1 MSEGLN
7 RRHPWLTINASL
19 NWASLCGIALIVA
32 WFFAVPASGMQIWFL
47 LNRRA
52 DPTPEIVRTALLKGA
67 FGLLRLIGMPT
78 AAGTLFFQGW
88 RLAPVLQL
96 AVMILTLGWIL
107 GITSSAVSE
116 YSAMRSRDK
125 V

>member
-1 MSEGLN
+1 M
-7 RRHPWLTINASL
+7 INISL

-32 WFFAVPASGMQIWFL
+32 WFFSVPASGMQIWFL

-88 RLAPVLQL
+88 RLDPAFQAMVW
-96 AVMILTLGWIL
+96 ILSLGWIAE
-107 GITSSAVSE
+107 ITASAVAE
-116 YSAMRSRDK
+116 YSAMRNRDK
-125 V
+125 A

>member
-1 MSEGLN
+1 M
-7 RRHPWLTINASL
+7 INASL
-19 NWASLCGIALIVA
+19 NWASLCGLAVIVA
-32 WFFAVPASGMQIWFL
+32 WFFSVPATWSRY
-47 LNRRA
+47 NRRA
-52 DPTPEIVRTALLKGA
+52 DTALFRGA
-67 FGLLRLIGMPT
+67 FALLRLVGMPI
-78 AAGTLFFQGW
+78 AGPVLFFQGW

-107 GITSSAVSE
+107 EITSSAVAE